1 MSFSVDLSSLEAALM
16 TEVSLAEA
24 GIRERSDLQRWIEKY
39 PR

>member
-1 MSFSVDLSSLEAALM
+1 M